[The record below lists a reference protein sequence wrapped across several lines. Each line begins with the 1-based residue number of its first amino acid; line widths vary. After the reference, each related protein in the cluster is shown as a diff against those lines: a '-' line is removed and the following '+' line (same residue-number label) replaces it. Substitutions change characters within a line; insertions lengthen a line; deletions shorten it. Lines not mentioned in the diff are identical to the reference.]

1 MRALGFAARIRRF
14 ADEIFFAGAA
24 GGLYAAY
31 LSFIDPTSFD
41 INVSVLIVT
50 MLVVGGARTLAGS
63 VIGPF
68 LLLALPQILAELG
81 HVAEGV
87 LSAPTVLQRARSLG
101 VAMPITEAVV
111 GVLQGRVTPAEALAA
126 LMGREARPEH

>member
-1 MRALGFAARIRRF
+1 MKQLKSWLCALAVAAACGSPLAADFPSKPIRLIVPF
-14 ADEIFFAGAA
+14 PA
-24 GGLYAAY
+24 GGTA
-31 LSFIDPTSFD
+31 D
-41 INVSVLIVT
+41 
-50 MLVVGGARTLAGS
+50 
-63 VIGPF
+63 
-68 LLLALPQILAELG
+68 ALPRILAELG